1 MIFDYKS
8 EFIGILIISLSLV
21 TINGLDTYA
30 HNFDT
35 DDNSTFLTLINLIL
49 VENQL
54 INNSLTSND
63 NNESLTV
70 DYIKNIKDIVD
81 DIIVSEDSF
90 IVDSDQFYNNTI
102 IATAMANLADEV
114 LRNYGSA
121 FGIPSNVMLSMDFT
135 KIANL
140 TDGNTNNTTLRNNH
154 SNPYHDNLRNSSDN
168 SLIDRADYYNAREI
182 SNRMVEIYNSDL
194 DNSISDK
201 TNSSISRINLENA
214 LNELNAE
221 VGHLGSPMKIM
232 EIVHA
237 KLHPSLQLTF
247 NLTLK
252 R

>member
-1 MIFDYKS
+1 MKIEYKS
-8 EFIGILIISLSLV
+8 IYVSILTVSLFFV
-21 TINGLDTYA
+21 TMNGQDAGA

-35 DDNSTFLTLINLIL
+35 DDHSTFLTLINLIL
-49 VENQL
+49 VENRL

-63 NNESLTV
+63 NNQSLTF
-70 DYIKNIKDIVD
+70 DYVKNIDDIVE
-81 DIIVSEDSF
+81 DIIISENSF
-90 IVDSDQFYNNTI
+90 IVDSDQFYNNTV

-140 TDGNTNNTTLRNNH
+140 TDGNTNNTIFANPHFNQPDGNL
-154 SNPYHDNLRNSSDN
+154 SNISDN
-168 SLIDRADYYNAREI
+168 SVIDRADYYNAQEI
-182 SNRMVEIYNSDL
+182 SNRMVEIYNRDL
-194 DNSISDK
+194 DDLISDK
-201 TNSSISRINLENA
+201 TYSSLSRINLENA
-214 LNELNAE
+214 LNELSKE
-221 VGHLGSPMKIM
+221 VSHLGSPLKIM

-237 KLHPSLQLTF
+237 KIHPNLQLTF

>member
-1 MIFDYKS
+1 MIFGYES
-8 EFIGILIISLSLV
+8 GFIGILIISLSLV
-21 TINGLDTYA
+21 TIIGPDTYA
-30 HNFDT
+30 HNFGT

-54 INNSLTSND
+54 INNSLTSSE
-63 NNESLTV
+63 NNQSLTF
-70 DYIKNIKDIVD
+70 DYMKNIEDIVD

-90 IVDSDQFYNNTI
+90 IVDSDQFYNNTV

-121 FGIPSNVMLSMDFT
+121 FGIKSNVMLSMDFT
-135 KIANL
+135 RIANF
-140 TDGNTNNTTLRNNH
+140 TEGNTNNATLSNNH
-154 SNPYHDNLRNSSDN
+154 SNQSTGNLRNISDN

-194 DNSISDK
+194 DDSISDN
-201 TNSSISRINLENA
+201 TNSSLSRINLENA
-214 LNELNAE
+214 LNELSTE
-221 VGHLGSPMKIM
+221 VSNISSPMKIM
-232 EIVHA
+232 EIIHA
-237 KLHPSLQLTF
+237 DIDPNLQLTF

>member
-1 MIFDYKS
+1 MIFCYKS
-8 EFIGILIISLSLV
+8 GFIGILIIPLSLV
-21 TINGLDTYA
+21 TFNGPDTYA

-49 VENQL
+49 IENRL

-63 NNESLTV
+63 NNQSLTF
-70 DYIKNIKDIVD
+70 DYVKNIEDIVD

-90 IVDSDQFYNNTI
+90 IVDSDQFYNNTV

-140 TDGNTNNTTLRNNH
+140 TEDNTNNATLSNNH
-154 SNPYHDNLRNSSDN
+154 SNQSTGNLRNSSDN
-168 SLIDRADYYNAREI
+168 LLIDRADYYNSREI

-194 DNSISDK
+194 DDSISDK
-201 TNSSISRINLENA
+201 TNSSLSRINLENA
-214 LNELNAE
+214 LNELSAE
-221 VGHLGSPMKIM
+221 VSNISSPMKIM

-237 KLHPSLQLTF
+237 KIHPNLQLTF